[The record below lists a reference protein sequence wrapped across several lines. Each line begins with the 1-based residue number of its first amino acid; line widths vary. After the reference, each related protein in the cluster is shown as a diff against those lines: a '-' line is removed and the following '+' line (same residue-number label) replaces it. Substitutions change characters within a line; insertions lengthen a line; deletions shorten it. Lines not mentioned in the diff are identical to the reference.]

1 VSVSTALDRS
11 AFPSTPASTSAAV
24 SASSSGASTRVA
36 DAPLAVSVR
45 GLQRRY
51 GERIVIDALD
61 LQIREGEF
69 VALLGESGCGKTT
82 LLRALAGLDAPDA
95 GQIRAPERP
104 SVVFQE
110 HRLLPWATLWQN
122 VALGHE
128 HTIGRAGAAR
138 ALAEVGLAGR
148 EEDWPRNLSGGQAQ
162 RVALARSLVRDPA
175 LLLLDEPFA
184 ALDALTRIKMHGL
197 VKELVARHQPG
208 VLLVTHDVDEALTLA
223 DRILVMR
230 AGRIAASFHPA
241 DHAPAALRLT
251 LLEALGVEPD

>member
-1 VSVSTALDRS
+1 VSQSIALPRGS
-11 AFPSTPASTSAAV
+11 EV
-24 SASSSGASTRVA
+24 SALVNEDRVSQSA
-36 DAPLAVSVR
+36 LGVSVR
-45 GLQRRY
+45 GLRRCY
-51 GERIVIDALD
+51 GTRVVIDALD
-61 LQIREGEF
+61 LDIHQGEF

-82 LLRALAGLDAPDA
+82 LLRALAGLDLPDA

-110 HRLLPWATLWQN
+110 PRLLPWARLWEN

-128 HTIGRAGAAR
+128 TTVGRAGAAR
-138 ALAEVGLAGR
+138 ALAEVGLSSR
-148 EEDWPRNLSGGQAQ
+148 ENDWPRNLSGGQAQ
-162 RVALARSLVRDPA
+162 RVALARGLVRDPA

-197 VKELVARHQPG
+197 VKELVARHHPG

-230 AGRIAASFHPA
+230 TGRIAASFRPKNHTPQE
-241 DHAPAALRLT
+241 LRST
-251 LLEALGVEPD
+251 LLAELGVLSH

>member
-1 VSVSTALDRS
+1 VNASVALSRD
-11 AFPSTPASTSAAV
+11 ADIPASSENRI
-24 SASSSGASTRVA
+24 G
-36 DAPLAVSVR
+36 DFPLAVSVR

-51 GERIVIDALD
+51 GARVVIDALD
-61 LQIREGEF
+61 LDIQKGEF

-82 LLRALAGLDAPDA
+82 LLRALAGLDGPDA

-110 HRLLPWATLWQN
+110 HRLLPWATLWEN

-128 HTIGRAGAAR
+128 ATVGRAGAAH
-138 ALAEVGLAGR
+138 ALAEVGLSGR
-148 EEDWPRNLSGGQAQ
+148 EDDWPRNLSGGQAQ
-162 RVALARSLVRDPA
+162 RVALARALVRDPA

-184 ALDALTRIKMHGL
+184 ALDALTRIKMHRL

-208 VLLVTHDVDEALTLA
+208 VLIVTHDVDEALTLA

-230 AGRIAASFHPA
+230 AGRIAASFQPA
-241 DHAPAALRLT
+241 HHTSQELRHV
-251 LLEALGVEPD
+251 LLEELGLRTH

>member
-1 VSVSTALDRS
+1 VSLNLALPQD
-11 AFPSTPASTSAAV
+11 AAV
-24 SASSSGASTRVA
+24 PAFTGARVNRS
-36 DAPLAVSVR
+36 PLAVSVR

-51 GERIVIDALD
+51 GTRVVIDALD
-61 LQIREGEF
+61 LDIREGEF

-82 LLRALAGLDAPDA
+82 LLRALAGLDLPDA

-110 HRLLPWATLWQN
+110 HRLLPWATLWEN

-128 HTIGRAGAAR
+128 KTVGRAGAVR

-148 EEDWPRNLSGGQAQ
+148 EDDWPRNLSGGQAQ
-162 RVALARSLVRDPA
+162 RVALARGLARDPA

-197 VKELVARHQPG
+197 VKELVARHHPG

-230 AGRIAASFHPA
+230 SGRIAASFQPDIHTPQT
-241 DHAPAALRLT
+241 LRSI
-251 LLEALGVEPD
+251 LLEELGVQSH

>member
-1 VSVSTALDRS
+1 MSLDFALPQD
-11 AFPSTPASTSAAV
+11 AAIPAAAEE
-24 SASSSGASTRVA
+24 RVNRT
-36 DAPLAVSVR
+36 PLAVSVR

-51 GERIVIDALD
+51 GTRVVIDALD
-61 LQIREGEF
+61 LDIREGEF

-82 LLRALAGLDAPDA
+82 LLRALAGLDQPDA

-110 HRLLPWATLWQN
+110 HRLLPWATLWEN
-122 VALGHE
+122 VVLGHE
-128 HTIGRAGAAR
+128 TMIGRAGAAR
-138 ALAEVGLAGR
+138 ALAEVGLSGR
-148 EEDWPRNLSGGQAQ
+148 EDDWPRNLSGGQAQ
-162 RVALARSLVRDPA
+162 RVALARGLVRDPA

-197 VKELVARHQPG
+197 VKELVARHHPG

-230 AGRIAASFHPA
+230 SGRIAASFQPKNHTPQ
-241 DHAPAALRLT
+241 ALRPI
-251 LLEALGVEPD
+251 LLEELGVQSH

>member
-1 VSVSTALDRS
+1 MSLDFALPQD
-11 AFPSTPASTSAAV
+11 AAIPAAAEE
-24 SASSSGASTRVA
+24 RVNRT
-36 DAPLAVSVR
+36 PLAVSVR

-51 GERIVIDALD
+51 GTRVVIDALD
-61 LQIREGEF
+61 LDIREGEF

-82 LLRALAGLDAPDA
+82 LLRALAGLDQPDA

-110 HRLLPWATLWQN
+110 HRLLPWATLWEN
-122 VALGHE
+122 VVLGHE
-128 HTIGRAGAAR
+128 TTIGRAGAAR
-138 ALAEVGLAGR
+138 ALAEVGLSGR
-148 EEDWPRNLSGGQAQ
+148 EDDWPRNLSGGQAQ
-162 RVALARSLVRDPA
+162 RVALARGLVRDPA

-197 VKELVARHQPG
+197 VKELVARHHPG

-230 AGRIAASFHPA
+230 SGRIAASFHPKN
-241 DHAPAALRLT
+241 HTPQALRPI
-251 LLEALGVEPD
+251 LLEELGVQSH

>member
-1 VSVSTALDRS
+1 VSLNLALPQDAVVPAFTEEVNRS
-11 AFPSTPASTSAAV
+11 
-24 SASSSGASTRVA
+24 
-36 DAPLAVSVR
+36 PLAVSVR

-51 GERIVIDALD
+51 GARVVIDTLD
-61 LQIREGEF
+61 LDIREGEF

-82 LLRALAGLDAPDA
+82 LLRALAGLDLPDA

-110 HRLLPWATLWQN
+110 HRLLPWATLWEN

-128 HTIGRAGAAR
+128 TTIGRAGAAR
-138 ALAEVGLAGR
+138 ALAEVGLSGR
-148 EEDWPRNLSGGQAQ
+148 EDDWPRNLSGGQAQ
-162 RVALARSLVRDPA
+162 RVALARGLVRDPA

-197 VKELVARHQPG
+197 VKELVARHHPG

-230 AGRIAASFHPA
+230 SGRIGAFFQPKNHTPQ
-241 DHAPAALRLT
+241 ALRSI
-251 LLEALGVEPD
+251 LLEELGVQSH

>member
-1 VSVSTALDRS
+1 MS
-11 AFPSTPASTSAAV
+11 FPASGAHRAGNEAP
-24 SASSSGASTRVA
+24 ASPS
-36 DAPLAVSVR
+36 AVSVR
-45 GLQRRY
+45 GLQRCY
-51 GERIVIDALD
+51 GERVVIDALD
-61 LQIREGEF
+61 LDIRQGEF

-82 LLRALAGLDAPDA
+82 LLRALAGLDEPDA

-110 HRLLPWATLWQN
+110 HRLLPWASLWEN

-128 HTIGRAGAAR
+128 SSIGRAGATR

-148 EEDWPRNLSGGQAQ
+148 EDDWPRNLSGGQAQ
-162 RVALARSLVRDPA
+162 RVALARALVRDPA

-197 VKELVARHQPG
+197 VKELVARHAPG
-208 VLLVTHDVDEALTLA
+208 VLLVTHDVDEALALA

-230 AGRIAASFHPA
+230 AGRIAASFHTQNHTPQ
-241 DHAPAALRLT
+241 ALRLT
-251 LLEALGVEPD
+251 LLEQLGVQSH

>member
-1 VSVSTALDRS
+1 MSVDLVVPRQTHSPALAGERP
-11 AFPSTPASTSAAV
+11 APSS
-24 SASSSGASTRVA
+24 
-36 DAPLAVSVR
+36 LAVSVR

-51 GERIVIDALD
+51 GSRVVIDALD
-61 LQIREGEF
+61 LEIRAGEF

-82 LLRALAGLDAPDA
+82 LLRALAGLDLPDA

-110 HRLLPWATLWQN
+110 HRLLPWATLWEN

-128 HTIGRAGAAR
+128 TTVGRAGAAR

-148 EEDWPRNLSGGQAQ
+148 EDDWPRNLSGGQAQ
-162 RVALARSLVRDPA
+162 RVALARGLVRDPA

-208 VLLVTHDVDEALTLA
+208 VLLVTHDVDEALALA

-230 AGRIAASFHPA
+230 SGRIAVSFPPKNHTP
-241 DHAPAALRLT
+241 HALRSI
-251 LLEALGVEPD
+251 LLEELGVQSH

>member
-1 VSVSTALDRS
+1 MTAGIALFPDSHASAFVEDRAGRS
-11 AFPSTPASTSAAV
+11 A
-24 SASSSGASTRVA
+24 
-36 DAPLAVSVR
+36 LAVSVR

-51 GERIVIDALD
+51 GKRVVIDALD
-61 LQIREGEF
+61 LDIHKGEF

-82 LLRALAGLDAPDA
+82 LLRALAGLDQPDA
-95 GQIRAPERP
+95 GQIRAPERH

-110 HRLLPWATLWQN
+110 HRLLPWATLSEN

-128 HTIGRAGAAR
+128 TTIGRTGAAH
-138 ALAEVGLAGR
+138 ALAEVGLSGR
-148 EEDWPRNLSGGQAQ
+148 EDDWPRNLSGGQAQ
-162 RVALARSLVRDPA
+162 RVALARALVRDPA

-208 VLLVTHDVDEALTLA
+208 VLIVTHDVDEALTLA

-230 AGRIAASFHPA
+230 AGRIAASFQPKNHTSQE
-241 DHAPAALRLT
+241 LRSV
-251 LLEALGVEPD
+251 LLEELGVRTH

>member
-1 VSVSTALDRS
+1 MNASLALSRDSTV
-11 AFPSTPASTSAAV
+11 TPLAEE
-24 SASSSGASTRVA
+24 RVA
-36 DAPLAVSVR
+36 RFPLAVSVR

-51 GERIVIDALD
+51 GSRVVIDALD
-61 LQIREGEF
+61 LDIHQGEF

-82 LLRALAGLDAPDA
+82 LLRALAG
-95 GQIRAPERP
+95 PERP

-110 HRLLPWATLWQN
+110 HRLLPWATLWEN

-128 HTIGRAGAAR
+128 ATVGRKGASH
-138 ALAEVGLAGR
+138 ALAEVGLSGR
-148 EEDWPRNLSGGQAQ
+148 ENDWPRNLSGGQAQ
-162 RVALARSLVRDPA
+162 RVALARALVRDPA

-208 VLLVTHDVDEALTLA
+208 VLIVTHDVDEALTLA

-230 AGRIAASFHPA
+230 AGRIAASFQPKHHTA
-241 DHAPAALRLT
+241 EALRSV
-251 LLEALGVEPD
+251 LLDELGVRAH

>member
-1 VSVSTALDRS
+1 MSANLALSRDATVP
-11 AFPSTPASTSAAV
+11 AFTEEKVNRP
-24 SASSSGASTRVA
+24 
-36 DAPLAVSVR
+36 PLAVSVR

-51 GERIVIDALD
+51 GSRVVIDTLD
-61 LQIREGEF
+61 LDIHEGEF

-82 LLRALAGLDAPDA
+82 LLRALAGLDLPDA

-110 HRLLPWATLWQN
+110 HRLLPWATLWEN

-128 HTIGRAGAAR
+128 TTVGRAGAAH
-138 ALAEVGLAGR
+138 ALAEVGLSGR
-148 EEDWPRNLSGGQAQ
+148 EDDWPRNLSGGQAQ
-162 RVALARSLVRDPA
+162 RVALARGLVSDPA

-184 ALDALTRIKMHGL
+184 ALDALTRIKMHAL
-197 VKELVARHQPG
+197 VKELVARHHPG

-230 AGRIAASFHPA
+230 SGRIAASFQPNNHTPQT
-241 DHAPAALRLT
+241 LRPI
-251 LLEALGVEPD
+251 LLEELGVQSH

>member
-1 VSVSTALDRS
+1 VTQSIEPVATAARTRDRIEPS
-11 AFPSTPASTSAAV
+11 A
-24 SASSSGASTRVA
+24 
-36 DAPLAVSVR
+36 LAVSVR

-51 GERIVIDALD
+51 GSRIVIDSLD
-61 LQIREGEF
+61 LDIRKGEF

-82 LLRALAGLDAPDA
+82 LLRALARLDTPDA
-95 GQIRAPERP
+95 GKIHAPERP

-110 HRLLPWATLWQN
+110 PRLLPWATLWEN

-128 HTIGRAGAAR
+128 HTISRDGAAR

-148 EEDWPRNLSGGQAQ
+148 EDDWPRNLSGGQAQ
-162 RVALARSLVRDPA
+162 RVALARALIHDPA

-197 VKELVARHQPG
+197 VKELVALHQPG
-208 VLLVTHDVDEALTLA
+208 VLIVTHDVDEALALA

-230 AGRIAASFHPA
+230 AGRIAASF
-241 DHAPAALRLT
+241 DTEDYAPLALRPT
-251 LLEALGVEPD
+251 LLAELGVQRH

>member
-1 VSVSTALDRS
+1 MSVTATLSGHANAIDVIEGATRRETET
-11 AFPSTPASTSAAV
+11 AAS
-24 SASSSGASTRVA
+24 
-36 DAPLAVSVR
+36 PLAVSVR

-51 GERIVIDALD
+51 GARVVIDALD
-61 LQIREGEF
+61 LDIRKGEF

-82 LLRALAGLDAPDA
+82 LLRALAGLDTPDA

-110 HRLLPWATLWQN
+110 HRLLPWANLWEN

-128 HTIGRAGAAR
+128 SSIGRAGASR

-148 EEDWPRNLSGGQAQ
+148 ERDWPRNLSGGQAQ
-162 RVALARSLVRDPA
+162 RVALARALVREPA

-197 VKELVARHQPG
+197 VKELVARHAPG
-208 VLLVTHDVDEALTLA
+208 VLIVTHDVDEALALA

-230 AGRIAASFHPA
+230 AGRIAASFHPK
-241 DHAPAALRLT
+241 DHTPQDLRLT
-251 LLEALGVEPD
+251 LLEELGVQSH

>member
-1 VSVSTALDRS
+1 MDRS
-11 AFPSTPASTSAAV
+11 
-24 SASSSGASTRVA
+24 
-36 DAPLAVSVR
+36 PLAVSVR

-51 GERIVIDALD
+51 GTRVVIDTLD
-61 LQIREGEF
+61 LDIREGEF

-82 LLRALAGLDAPDA
+82 LLRALAGLDLPDA

-110 HRLLPWATLWQN
+110 HRLLPWATLWEN

-128 HTIGRAGAAR
+128 TAVGRAGAAR
-138 ALAEVGLAGR
+138 ALAEVGLSGR
-148 EEDWPRNLSGGQAQ
+148 EDDWPRNLSGGQAQ
-162 RVALARSLVRDPA
+162 RVALARGLVRDPA

-197 VKELVARHQPG
+197 VKELVERHHPG

-230 AGRIAASFHPA
+230 SGRIAASFQPKN
-241 DHAPAALRLT
+241 HAPQALRPI
-251 LLEALGVEPD
+251 LLGELGVQSH

>member
-1 VSVSTALDRS
+1 M
-11 AFPSTPASTSAAV
+11 
-24 SASSSGASTRVA
+24 SASLALSRESNVLELNEERAARPG
-36 DAPLAVSVR
+36 LAVSVR

-51 GERIVIDALD
+51 GSRVVIDALD
-61 LQIREGEF
+61 LDINKGEF

-82 LLRALAGLDAPDA
+82 LLRALAGLDQPDA

-110 HRLLPWATLWQN
+110 HRLLPWATLWEN

-128 HTIGRAGAAR
+128 ATVGRAGAAH
-138 ALAEVGLAGR
+138 ALNEVGLSGR
-148 EEDWPRNLSGGQAQ
+148 ENDWPRNLSGGQAQ
-162 RVALARSLVRDPA
+162 RVALARALVRDPA

-208 VLLVTHDVDEALTLA
+208 VLIVTHDVDEALTLA

-230 AGRIAASFHPA
+230 AGRIAASFQPKHHTPQ
-241 DHAPAALRLT
+241 ALRSV
-251 LLEALGVEPD
+251 LLDELGVRAH

>member
-1 VSVSTALDRS
+1 MSATATLS
-11 AFPSTPASTSAAV
+11 PLAHVAPQSETAI
-24 SASSSGASTRVA
+24 GASQ
-36 DAPLAVSVR
+36 LAVSVR

-51 GERIVIDALD
+51 GARVVIDALD
-61 LQIREGEF
+61 LDIRKGEF

-82 LLRALAGLDAPDA
+82 LLRSLAGLDTPDA
-95 GQIRAPERP
+95 GQIRAPARP

-110 HRLLPWATLWQN
+110 HRLLPWATLWEN

-128 HTIGRAGAAR
+128 SSIGREGASR

-148 EEDWPRNLSGGQAQ
+148 ELDWPRNLSGGQAQ
-162 RVALARSLVRDPA
+162 RVALARALVRDPA

-197 VKELVARHQPG
+197 VKELVARHAPG
-208 VLLVTHDVDEALTLA
+208 VLIVTHDVDEALVLA

-230 AGRIAASFHPA
+230 AGRIAASFQPK
-241 DHAPAALRLT
+241 DHTPQALRLT
-251 LLEALGVEPD
+251 LLEELGVQEH

>member
-1 VSVSTALDRS
+1 VTASIALFPDSNASAFVEDRASRS
-11 AFPSTPASTSAAV
+11 A
-24 SASSSGASTRVA
+24 
-36 DAPLAVSVR
+36 LAVSVR

-51 GERIVIDALD
+51 GTRVVIDALD
-61 LQIREGEF
+61 LDIHKGEF

-82 LLRALAGLDAPDA
+82 LLRALAGLDQPDA

-110 HRLLPWATLWQN
+110 HRLLPWATLWEN

-128 HTIGRAGAAR
+128 TTIGRAGAPH
-138 ALAEVGLAGR
+138 ALAEVGLSGR
-148 EEDWPRNLSGGQAQ
+148 ENDWPRNLSGGQAQ
-162 RVALARSLVRDPA
+162 RVALARALVRDPA

-208 VLLVTHDVDEALTLA
+208 VLIVTHDVDEALTLA

-230 AGRIAASFHPA
+230 AGRIAASFQPKNHTPQE
-241 DHAPAALRLT
+241 LRFV
-251 LLEALGVEPD
+251 LLEELGVQTH

>member
-1 VSVSTALDRS
+1 MSASATLSAHSNAAPRHEHEAASV
-11 AFPSTPASTSAAV
+11 AST
-24 SASSSGASTRVA
+24 
-36 DAPLAVSVR
+36 LAVSVR

-51 GERIVIDALD
+51 GARVVIEALD
-61 LQIREGEF
+61 LDIRKGEF

-82 LLRALAGLDAPDA
+82 LLRSLAGLDTPDA

-110 HRLLPWATLWQN
+110 HRLLPWATLWEN

-128 HTIGRAGAAR
+128 ASIGRSGAAR

-148 EEDWPRNLSGGQAQ
+148 ELDWPRNLSGGQAQ
-162 RVALARSLVRDPA
+162 RVALARALVRDPA

-184 ALDALTRIKMHGL
+184 ALDALTRIRMHGL
-197 VKELVARHQPG
+197 VKELVAHHAPG
-208 VLLVTHDVDEALTLA
+208 VLIVTHDVDEAIVLA

-230 AGRIAASFHPA
+230 AGGIAASFDTQ
-241 DHAPAALRLT
+241 DHTPQALRLA
-251 LLEALGVEPD
+251 LLGELGVQPD